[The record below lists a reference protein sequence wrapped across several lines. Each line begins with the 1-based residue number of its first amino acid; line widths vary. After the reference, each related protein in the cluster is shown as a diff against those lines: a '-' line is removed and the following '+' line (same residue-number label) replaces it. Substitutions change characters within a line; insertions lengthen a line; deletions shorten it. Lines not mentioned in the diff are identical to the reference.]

1 MQIKE
6 SSLDRVREAD
16 IYNIISHYA
25 ELKKSGSSWV
35 CKSPLTNE
43 STPSFHVNPAKNN
56 WVCYSSGQAGDGIK
70 FVRLKDALNFVEAVE
85 KIASICG
92 ITLEHEE
99 VSAEQQAKIEKKK
112 KAVDLL
118 NEVTQKYQK
127 EYNNLAD
134 THWAKKMVQERQF
147 SPESILNFQIGYTP
161 GQRII
166 TAPLIE
172 AGHFEMG
179 KTLGL
184 ISVKED
190 RNSDFFNDRLLFP
203 IQNEKGEV
211 VGFGGR
217 APQEV
222 LPKYLNSKETPY
234 YIKTKVLYGLY
245 QGRKPI
251 AQTGVAILTEG
262 YTDVIACHQNGLGN
276 AIATCGTALTK
287 EQALLL
293 KRYARTVIVM
303 RDNDYPKAVK
313 TLIDLTKSI
322 IQDKNIDL
330 SEKFTGINELN
341 CVEVARLVLK
351 KLSDSDEDQIIADQ
365 LDDRIR
371 AINPKDLGPGTAAAF
386 KDIDILLNYGF
397 RVQVCFLP
405 LGEDP
410 DSFSRKADLK
420 KYVEDH
426 QQDAFEWKITKLKN
440 IASDDPDEISA
451 SVSQTAEILH
461 TIDDDIKRNL
471 YIDKAAKIFKL
482 PKKSITDVIEDIR
495 TEIEQRVAAGV
506 QNTETERDELK
517 LPAGADIEEYKK
529 YSFVTVDDNY
539 HFPGRSGGFFRG
551 TNFKIEPLFHI
562 YGQVNNKRI
571 CEANYDNGR
580 KKLIVFESGDF
591 VQKAKFETKIIDEGN
606 MVFTENVN
614 NNHFIMMRNRILNSF
629 TKAYEIT
636 TLGWQPKEKIF
647 AFADS
652 IYDKGM
658 LKKVNPYGII
668 EIKKEEYE
676 EADKGDYFEKVD
688 SYFLPA
694 FSAIYKDLRDG
705 DDPYE
710 NDRYFVYKQSP
721 VTLQKWI
728 EQLIKV
734 YGYEK
739 AAIGV
744 AFNIASLFR
753 DIYLKR
759 YQFFPHVFCG
769 GDKGSGK
776 SKFAESCV
784 ALFTHKQEPFDLN
797 SGTPV
802 AFFRRLARIMNAPT
816 MLEEYHDNLDDKIFQ
831 ALKGA
836 YDGRGREMGK
846 ATGDNKTTT
855 TKVHCSMFILSQYL
869 SSRDDNSLTSR
880 SIILN
885 FIKPLDPFT
894 TEEVAEYNKL
904 KAWEEMGLSSMLI
917 DILDFR
923 PYVEENIHQK
933 YSYYISKYKKDLK
946 GKEYQERMLQ
956 NYVALITPLSLLSEK
971 MNLIFDL
978 NKLYQQFLDAI
989 LDTSDLIVESEGL
1002 AEYWR
1007 VIEFLLDTRRINNKT
1022 HFNISNEP
1030 IISLYTR
1037 KGDQPFVWKNTSHTR
1052 VLYLNQKALHQLYHK
1067 EVTTRGGAEVITDST
1082 IRNYFKSKKYFI
1094 GTKAGGHRFG
1104 DVSTTALVFNYDM
1117 MLNGGILNLD
1127 RTSASEA
1134 NPDNSDFFDH
1144 DATGI

>member
-70 FVRLKDALNFVEAVE
+70 FVQLKDALNFVEAVE

-127 EYNNLAD
+127 EYEKLAD
-134 THWAKKMVQERQF
+134 AHWAKKMVQERQF

-190 RNSDFFNDRLLFP
+190 RNSDFFNDRLMFP

-222 LPKYLNSKETPY
+222 MPKYLNSKETPY
-234 YIKTKVLYGLY
+234 YVKTKVLYGLY

-262 YTDVIACHQNGLGN
+262 YTDVIACHQNGLDN

-351 KLSDSDEDQIIADQ
+351 KLSDSDEDQIIAGQ

-410 DSFSRKADLK
+410 DSFSRKSGLK

-426 QQDAFEWKITKLKN
+426 QQDAFEWKINKLKN
-440 IASDDPDEISA
+440 IASDDPDEISTA
-451 SVSQTAEILH
+451 VSQTAEILH
-461 TIDDDIKRNL
+461 TIDDDIKRKL

-482 PKKSITDVIEDIR
+482 SSKVITDVIEDIR
-495 TEIEQRVAAGV
+495 YEIEQRVAAGV
-506 QNTETERDELK
+506 KEDKTLQDELK
-517 LPAGADIEEYKK
+517 LPAGAEIEEYKK

-539 HFPGRSGGFFRG
+539 YFPGRSGGFFRG

-652 IYDKGM
+652 IYDRGV
-658 LKKVNPYGII
+658 LKHVNPYGII

-676 EADKGDYFEKVD
+676 TVDKGDYFEKVE

-744 AFNIASLFR
+744 AFNFASLFR
-753 DIYLKR
+753 DIFQKR
-759 YQFFPHVFCG
+759 QGFFPHVFCG

-797 SGTPV
+797 SGTHV
-802 AFFRRLARIMNAPT
+802 AFFRRIARNMNVPS
-816 MLEEYHDNLDDKIFQ
+816 MFEEFHDNIDDKIFQ

-846 ATGDNKTTT
+846 PTGNNQTVT
-855 TKVHCSMFILSQYL
+855 TKASCSMFILSQYL

-923 PYVEENIHQK
+923 PYVEENIHQR
-933 YSYYISKYKKDLK
+933 YSFYISKFKKDLK
-946 GKEYQERMLQ
+946 SQEYQERMLQ

-971 MNLIFDL
+971 MNLILDMDRIY
-978 NKLYQQFLDAI
+978 KQFLNAI

-1022 HFNISNEP
+1022 HFNISNDP

-1037 KGDQPFVWKNTSHTR
+1037 KGDQPFAWKNTSNTR

-1127 RTSASEA
+1127 RTSTTS
-1134 NPDNSDFFDH
+1134 PDNSDFFDH